1 MMETGNLNIMQYLT
15 AGREG
20 GEVEFKQTTGQLERG
35 METLCAFLSGAGGTV
50 LFGVKDNGKIIGQEV
65 SDKTKRD
72 IAEAIRLIEPFATIT
87 VSYADIPDT
96 DKQVIAL
103 NAEEQRYMRPFTYK
117 GRAYHRPG
125 GSVGIAIYDDRV
137 EIESSGAFPPDMTL
151 EKLLDG
157 HSSEPPNLI
166 IANVLYKSELLENWG
181 RGIRLMIDECRRVGI
196 SDPEFHADGSSVWVV
211 FRYKRETAG
220 QVPDKHP
227 TSTRQAPD
235 KYPTSIVGLIEMIG
249 ERSCSLKE
257 MMGMMELKDREN
269 FLDNYLNPSME
280 AGWVE
285 PLYPNQ
291 PTHPKQKYRLTEQGK
306 ALLQDGEKRTEEN
319 NQKH

>member
-35 METLCAFLSGAGGTV
+35 METLCAFLNGAGGTV
-50 LFGVKDNGKIIGQEV
+50 LFGVNENGKIIGQEV

-151 EKLLDG
+151 EKLLGG

-196 SDPEFHADGSSVWVV
+196 SDPEFHTDGSSVWVV

-220 QVPDKHP
+220 QAPDKYP

-306 ALLQDGEKRTEEN
+306 ALLQDGEKRTGEN